1 MSEQRTDTTA
11 SAETDHEDSG
21 TMTTGDLANAMQRG
35 PDDDAPEVGETEPGN
50 EAEVAAAAGAR
61 PVADDEGDGDERDE
75 HEPLLPPSDVDDLRR
90 RWDAVQST
98 FVDEPREAVSKADAM
113 VADLAQRLIVSFAAE
128 RERLEAQWTSGDDVS
143 TEDLRLALR
152 RYRSFFQRLLA
163 A

>member
-1 MSEQRTDTTA
+1 MSEQRTDTTG
-11 SAETDHEDSG
+11 SAETDLEDSG

-35 PDDDAPEVGETEPGN
+35 PDENAPEGGETEAGN

-61 PVADDEGDGDERDE
+61 PGADEGDGDEEEE

>member
-1 MSEQRTDTTA
+1 MSEQHTDTTA
-11 SAETDHEDSG
+11 SAETDDEVSG

-35 PDDDAPEVGETEPGN
+35 PDEDAPEMGETEAGN
-50 EAEVAAAAGAR
+50 EAEVGAAAGA
-61 PVADDEGDGDERDE
+61 PAADDEDEDE
-75 HEPLLPPSDVDDLRR
+75 HEPLLPPSDVEDLRR

-98 FVDEPREAVSKADAM
+98 FVDEPRDAVSKADAM

-143 TEDLRLALR
+143 TEELRLALR